1 MNPIRRRKIEAEA
14 VRTVA
19 MMILSGK
26 VKDPRVHMVSVHRAE
41 ISEDGKNM
49 KVFVTAICTDKKKL
63 KVLSGLNSA
72 AGLFQTT
79 LSGKLG
85 LRITP
90 RMQFLWDEEYIQSL
104 DESLRLTRKPTSTD

>member
-1 MNPIRRRKIEAEA
+1 MNPIRRKKIEAEA

-41 ISEDGKNM
+41 ITDDGKYM
-49 KVFVTAICTDKKKL
+49 RVFVTAISSEKKKI
-63 KVLSGLNSA
+63 KVLAGLNSA
-72 AGLFQTT
+72 AGVFQTT

-104 DESLRLTRKPTSTD
+104 DESLRLIRKPTNPD

>member
-49 KVFVTAICTDKKKL
+49 KVFVTAICTDKKN

-72 AGLFQTT
+72 AGLFQAT

-90 RMQFLWDEEYIQSL
+90 RMHFLWDEEYIQSL
-104 DESLRLTRKPTSTD
+104 DESLRLTRKPTNTD

>member
-1 MNPIRRRKIEAEA
+1 MNPIRRKKIEAEA

-49 KVFVTAICTDKKKL
+49 RIFVTAICTPKKQI
-63 KVLSGLNSA
+63 KVLAGLNSA

-79 LSGKLG
+79 LSGKLS
-85 LRITP
+85 LRIAP
-90 RMQFLWDEEYIQSL
+90 RIQFLWDEEYIQSL
-104 DESLRLTRKPTSTD
+104 DESLRLTRKPTNPD

>member
-63 KVLSGLNSA
+63 KYY
-72 AGLFQTT
+72 
-79 LSGKLG
+79 
-85 LRITP
+85 P
-90 RMQFLWDEEYIQSL
+90 D
-104 DESLRLTRKPTSTD
+104 

>member
-1 MNPIRRRKIEAEA
+1 M
-14 VRTVA
+14 
-19 MMILSGK
+19 
-26 VKDPRVHMVSVHRAE
+26 
-41 ISEDGKNM
+41 
-49 KVFVTAICTDKKKL
+49 

-104 DESLRLTRKPTSTD
+104 DESLRLTRKPTSAD